1 MHVIERGAGTPLVL
15 LHGFGVDHRLLL
27 PLDPVIEAAGA
38 WRRLYV
44 DLPGHGQSPAG
55 DVASTE
61 DVVAAVEAEILD
73 RVGGEPFAI
82 LGNSFGALVAR
93 RIAHDHRDRVLGL
106 AAIAGVFVAEH
117 DRRTVPDPVV
127 LVEDPSVVAGLGDD
141 GEEYAEL
148 AVVQTPENA
157 RAFSEHARPG
167 TAAADEDAMERIAQ
181 RYALDAVPE
190 EASPEPFA
198 APTLIVT
205 ARQDHVVGYA
215 DAWARVEHYPR
226 ATYAVLDA
234 AGHNVHLDRP
244 SLTSALVT
252 DWLERV
258 VLAGS

>member
-1 MHVIERGAGTPLVL
+1 MHVIERGTGTPLVL

-27 PLDPVIEAAGA
+27 PLDPAIEAAGA
-38 WRRLYV
+38 WRRLYL

-55 DVASTE
+55 DVAGTE

-73 RVGGEPFAI
+73 RVGDEPFAI

-106 AAIAGVFVAEH
+106 ATIAGVFVAEH
-117 DRRTVPDPVV
+117 DRRSVPDPVV
-127 LVEDPSVVAGLGDD
+127 LVEDPAVVAGLGDD

-157 RAFSEHARPG
+157 RAFREHVRPG
-167 TAAADEDAMERIAQ
+167 TAAADQDAMERIAE

-190 EASPEPFA
+190 EASSEPFT
-198 APTLIVT
+198 APTLILT
-205 ARQDHVVGYA
+205 ARQDQVAGYT

-226 ATYAVLDA
+226 ATFAVLDT
-234 AGHNVHLDRP
+234 AGHNLHLDQP
-244 SLTSALVT
+244 SLTGALVT
-252 DWLERV
+252 EWLARV
-258 VLAGS
+258 VLARD